1 MIDIFSVF
9 HDAVLMLRR
18 SLSESHKKQDLE
30 ETKHQRR
37 CKESVETTIDDIS
50 IDLGRSKG
58 TRFCIRRCNLSSKK
72 PTICVAMLWL
82 ATLIRGQPGLDEL
95 DFDDLYKQLKG
106 VMRHELKGSLSQI
119 QESQNIAFL
128 STEVLG
134 QYFEQSTAVNQQIS
148 KSIHAL
154 QIFDDE
160 DLLQIDGRC
169 YDEIDIRISQ
179 MSLESLEVMLK
190 THEKNEYAWGDK
202 YEQMEYD
209 LKIRDLKLEEKQK
222 ELDQALKER
231 DDSKRSFIP
240 SSAVLTRDGLISTAR
255 PKMTQ
260 TVPSKST
267 ANVTYQGTARSRVPQ
282 AALSRSTDGSY
293 YPRMDNR
300 RPRIFKLLTII
311 RVLLDPKAKLLSQT
325 LSKSVHDNPKQNG
338 DQKGKY
344 LDSVIG
350 GNGSYTSSNLS
361 MAIQKEISRDYVSL
375 TVSSTPER
383 RKIDVSRVL
392 DLKRK
397 NRTFIEAARKPVAAS
412 LLPISNFG
420 LKQSILLL
428 YSMGSLMASRRRI
441 FVWDTLLTASF
452 RIYNRISE
460 RFKMSSV
467 NFLENQENQRE
478 NGLIW
483 MFDLDLLTP
492 SMNLD
497 SSQNTPSEE
506 RTADKEVPL
515 SSEEQALHDELV
527 NLMHQESLAKLHNDA
542 QRNAFEEEKKKIAL
556 AKGKECAN
564 STFTLSTA
572 KTPPQSTGNTPTDSD
587 DDVPKDG
594 VFSTNSF
601 DAEHTDTEE
610 DGAPDYNNMD
620 HTIDVSSTPTHRI
633 HKIHPQSQIIGKSTA
648 GVQTRR
654 KLKESTSNQ
663 HQALLSFIYKQNR
676 TNHKDQQTC
685 LFACFLSQEE
695 PKKVS
700 QALSDESW
708 VEAMQEELL
717 QFKLQDVW
725 VLCDLPDGKR
735 VIGTKWVF
743 RNKRDE
749 RGTIIKNKARL
760 VAQGY
765 RQEEGVDYDEVFAP
779 VARIEAI
786 RLFLAFA
793 SFMGFTVYQMDVKS
807 AFLYGNITEEV
818 YVKQPPGFEDPAHP
832 NKVYRVVKALYGL
845 HQAPRA
851 WYERLST
858 FLLKHG
864 YRRGA
869 IDKTLFIKKDRR
881 DIMLVQ
887 VYVDDIIFGSTKSSM
902 VKDFE
907 DLMQKEF
914 KMSSM
919 GELTFFLGLQVKQ
932 TTAGIFLSQD
942 KYVKDIL
949 NKFDFRTIKPAST
962 PIEAHKSLG
971 KDEEGEEV
979 DVHLYRSMIGCLM
992 YLTASRPDIMFAVCL
1007 CARFQV
1013 TPKVSHMHAVKRIFR
1028 YLKHQPKLGLWYPK
1042 DSPFHLEAFS
1052 DSDYAGDNHDR
1063 RSTSGGCQYLG
1074 RRLVSWQCKK
1084 QTIVAISSTEAEY
1097 VAAASCCAQTMRVPF
1112 ALSTLGGCQYLGR
1125 RLVSWQC
1132 KKQTIMAISSTEAEY
1147 VAAASC
1153 CAQVLWMQNQLLDY
1167 GFNFMNTEIHIDNE
1181 STICIVRNPVL
1192 HSKTK
1197 HIQIRHHFIRDCYEQ
1212 RLINVVKVHTDDNV
1226 ADLLTKGFDL
1236 ARFNFLV
1243 VTIGMMNP

>member
-1 MIDIFSVF
+1 MNEFC
-9 HDAVLMLRR
+9 A
-18 SLSESHKKQDLE
+18 KKGIKRE
-30 ETKHQRR
+30 Y
-37 CKESVETTIDDIS
+37 S
-50 IDLGRSKG
+50 I
-58 TRFCIRRCNLSSKK
+58 
-72 PTICVAMLWL
+72 
-82 ATLIRGQPGLDEL
+82 
-95 DFDDLYKQLKG
+95 
-106 VMRHELKGSLSQI
+106 
-119 QESQNIAFL
+119 
-128 STEVLG
+128 
-134 QYFEQSTAVNQQIS
+134 
-148 KSIHAL
+148 
-154 QIFDDE
+154 
-160 DLLQIDGRC
+160 
-169 YDEIDIRISQ
+169 
-179 MSLESLEVMLK
+179 
-190 THEKNEYAWGDK
+190 
-202 YEQMEYD
+202 
-209 LKIRDLKLEEKQK
+209 
-222 ELDQALKER
+222 
-231 DDSKRSFIP
+231 
-240 SSAVLTRDGLISTAR
+240 AR
-255 PKMTQ
+255 T
-260 TVPSKST
+260 
-267 ANVTYQGTARSRVPQ
+267 PQ
-282 AALSRSTDGSY
+282 
-293 YPRMDNR
+293 
-300 RPRIFKLLTII
+300 
-311 RVLLDPKAKLLSQT
+311 
-325 LSKSVHDNPKQNG
+325 QNG
-338 DQKGKY
+338 
-344 LDSVIG
+344 V
-350 GNGSYTSSNLS
+350 
-361 MAIQKEISRDYVSL
+361 AE
-375 TVSSTPER
+375 
-383 RKIDVSRVL
+383 
-392 DLKRK
+392 RK
-397 NRTFIEAARKPVAAS
+397 NRTLIEAARTMLADS
-412 LLPISNFG
+412 LLPIQFWAEAVNTACYVLNRVLVTKPQMKTPYEILMGRSPNISFMRPFG
-420 LKQSILLL
+420 CPLTILNTLDQLGKFDGKSEEGYLL
-428 YSMGSLMASRRRI
+428 GYSTSSKG
-441 FVWDTLLTASF
+441 F
-452 RIYNRISE
+452 RVYNRVT
-460 RFKMSSV
+460 RKV
-467 NFLENQENQRE
+467 QDCLHVDFLENQENQK
-478 NGLIW
+478 GKGPDW
-483 MFDLDLLTP
+483 MFDLELLTP
-492 SMNLD
+492 SMNYIPVRKENYADSGGKGSTYDEVEALD
-497 SSQNTPSEE
+497 DQQFIVHVPSINATQNKLSEE

-527 NLMHQESLAKLHNDA
+527 SLMHQESLAKSHNDA
-542 QRNAFEEEKKKIAL
+542 QRNAFEEEKRRIAL
-556 AKGKECAN
+556 TKGKESAN

-572 KTPPQSTGNTPTDSD
+572 NTPSQSTGNTPTDSD

-594 VFSTNSF
+594 IFSTNSF
-601 DAEHTDTEE
+601 DAENTDNEE
-610 DGAPDYNNMD
+610 DGVPDYNNMD
-620 HTIDVSSTPTHRI
+620 HTIDVSSTPTLRI
-633 HKIHPQSQIIGKSTA
+633 HKNHPLGSDIDEKVTA
-648 GVQTRR
+648 G
-654 KLKESTSNQ
+654 
-663 HQALLSFIYKQNR
+663 

-700 QALSDESW
+700 QALADESW

-725 VLCDLPDGKR
+725 GP
-735 VIGTKWVF
+735 
-743 RNKRDE
+743 
-749 RGTIIKNKARL
+749 
-760 VAQGY
+760 Y
-765 RQEEGVDYDEVFAP
+765 
-779 VARIEAI
+779 
-786 RLFLAFA
+786 
-793 SFMGFTVYQMDVKS
+793 
-807 AFLYGNITEEV
+807 
-818 YVKQPPGFEDPAHP
+818 PPGFEDPAHP

-971 KDEEGEEV
+971 KDEEGEDV

-1097 VAAASCCAQTMRVPF
+1097 VAAASCCAQ
-1112 ALSTLGGCQYLGR
+1112 
-1125 RLVSWQC
+1125 
-1132 KKQTIMAISSTEAEY
+1132 
-1147 VAAASC
+1147 
-1153 CAQVLWMQNQLLDY
+1153 VLWMQNQLLDY

-1181 STICIVRNPVL
+1181 STICIVKNPVL